1 MPAVTAITN
10 LIIALA
16 YEPTPQPFL
25 VTLIY
30 KIIGYGIVIGF
41 VLYMLEAFYRIL
53 TGFKHDDDEKD

>member
-1 MPAVTAITN
+1 MAAVTAIIN